1 MELRTYWNLLI
12 RRWYLI
18 AIPAAIVLAVSLLTS
33 SPPAPLYNVGVRFI
47 AGQQPTIGSD
57 TSDEERNN
65 AWTASEY
72 LTNSLTD
79 WVRTGHFAAIVSDR
93 LAEQGIDVPPAAIV
107 AAAAA
112 DNARSTMTLSFTYH
126 DPAVLQSIMEA
137 AIVVLQER
145 NADALPQLGDQ
156 PAEVIPL
163 DPPIVNQIPP
173 ALRSRLDLPLR
184 VILALA
190 AGAGLALLIE
200 YLDPTLRARHEL
212 EALGLTILGEIPKK

>member
-12 RRWYLI
+12 RRWYLL
-18 AIPAAIVLAVSLLTS
+18 AIPAVIVLAVSLLTY

-65 AWTASEY
+65 AWTSSEY

-79 WVRTGHFAAIVSDR
+79 WVRTGHFAAAVSAQ
-93 LAEQGIDVPPAAIV
+93 LAEQGIDVSPAAIV
-107 AAAAA
+107 AGVAA

-126 DPAVLQSIMEA
+126 DPAVLQAIMEA
-137 AIVVLQER
+137 AIVVLQQR
-145 NADALPQLGDQ
+145 NADALPQLGGE
-156 PAEVIPL
+156 PAEVIAL

-184 VILALA
+184 LILALG
-190 AGAGLALLIE
+190 AGAGLALLVE
-200 YLDPTLRARHEL
+200 YLDPTLRARQEI
-212 EALGLTILGEIPKK
+212 EGLGLPVLGEIPKK

>member
-1 MELRTYWNLLI
+1 
-12 RRWYLI
+12 
-18 AIPAAIVLAVSLLTS
+18 
-33 SPPAPLYNVGVRFI
+33 
-47 AGQQPTIGSD
+47 
-57 TSDEERNN
+57 
-65 AWTASEY
+65 
-72 LTNSLTD
+72 
-79 WVRTGHFAAIVSDR
+79 
-93 LAEQGIDVPPAAIV
+93 
-107 AAAAA
+107 
-112 DNARSTMTLSFTYH
+112 MTLSFTYH

>member
-1 MELRTYWNLLI
+1 MELRTYWNLLL

-18 AIPAAIVLAVSLLTS
+18 AIPAVIVLAVSLLTY

-47 AGQQPTIGSD
+47 AGQPPTIGSD

-79 WVRTGHFAAIVSDR
+79 WVRTGHFAAAVSAR

-107 AAAAA
+107 AGVAA

-126 DPAVLQSIMEA
+126 DRAVLQSIMEA

-163 DPPIVNQIPP
+163 DPVIVNQIPP

-184 VILALA
+184 VGLALA
-190 AGAGLALLIE
+190 AGLGLALLVE
-200 YLDPTLRARHEL
+200 YLDPTVRARHEL
-212 EALGLTILGEIPKK
+212 ERLGLPVLGEIPKK

>member
-1 MELRTYWNLLI
+1 MELRIYWNLLR
-12 RRWYLI
+12 RRWLLI
-18 AIPAAIVLAVSLLTS
+18 LIPAVIVLALSLLTYT
-33 SPPAPLYNVGVRFI
+33 PPAPLYNVGVRFI
-47 AGQQPTIGSD
+47 AGQHPTIGSD

-79 WVRTGHFAAIVSDR
+79 WVRTGHFAAAVSTR

-156 PAEVIPL
+156 PAEVVPL
-163 DPPIVNQIPP
+163 DPPIINQIPP

-190 AGAGLALLIE
+190 AGLGLALLIE
-200 YLDPTLRARHEL
+200 YLDPTIHGRQEL
-212 EALGLTILGEIPKK
+212 ETLNLPILGEIPKK